1 MIKLTVFGTRSV
13 NTSYTMEIDESLL
26 SKEDIAELK
35 NKTMALIDVRD
46 LFDKHFDPALC
57 VVEIDEN
64 SVNEGMYDYEVGN

>member
-1 MIKLTVFGTRSV
+1 MIKLTVFGTRSI

-26 SKEDIAELK
+26 SQEEIAELK

-46 LFDKHFDPALC
+46 LFDKHFDPTLC